1 VLQCHAIQ
9 VLHGDEHLT
18 VLLIDLVNG
27 ADVGVIQGGCRL
39 RLALEAGQS
48 LWIFGYL
55 VRQKLQ
61 RDKSV

>member
-1 VLQCHAIQ
+1 MIQ
-9 VLHGDEHLT
+9 S
-18 VLLIDLVNG
+18 
-27 ADVGVIQGGCRL
+27 GCRL
-39 RLALEAGQS
+39 GFALEPGQS

>member
-1 VLQCHAIQ
+1 M
-9 VLHGDEHLT
+9 
-18 VLLIDLVNG
+18 G
-27 ADVGVIQGGCRL
+27 ADVGVFQGGCRL